1 MRKRTTPKS
10 ETPSVQG
17 RGFQAKSIKS
27 YAIYFIAVCKRI
39 ATDDLTLYLACVTAA
54 IGAAVVVLW
63 GTL

>member
-27 YAIYFIAVCKRI
+27 YATDFIAVCKRI
-39 ATDDLTLYLACVTAA
+39 ATDGTGLYVACVLVAT
-54 IGAAVVVLW
+54 GAALVVLK

>member
-27 YAIYFIAVCKRI
+27 YAPDFIATCKRI
-39 ATDDLTLYLACVTAA
+39 ATADVTLYLAFVFAA
-54 IGAAVVVLW
+54 TGAVLVALW
-63 GTL
+63 GAL